1 MPCSN
6 LAMWPVSEDGG
17 LNMGWCGPSSGSSF
31 SISAGARVQGSGE
44 KPNFSIGTISAGATI
59 TFVGQTPPASTG
71 NISAGAQIT
80 FNGFV
85 VTSGSGNI
93 SAGANIAGDGLVQR
107 QGTFDISAPATITLI
122 GAAPVL
128 PNLPT
133 KWVYICPDP
142 VIMVYPGN
150 VYDPCAV
157 PVETPPSFLTSP
169 LYPVQFIDE
178 MAASGSVTRMRVLP
192 ASIDNMT
199 TTADVTGIQLR
210 TPLLTYDDWPPEEIT
225 ASGEFTGIQL
235 RQILKGYEIPPE
247 EITASAEF
255 TGIFLKRILITYPN
269 WPLLHEQES
278 MEAQATVTGIS
289 LT

>member
-1 MPCSN
+1 MSYGTN
-6 LAMWPVSEDGG
+6 LLGSGG
-17 LNMGWCGPSSGSSF
+17 QWGADFLGESGSSF
-31 SISAGARVQGSGE
+31 SISAGARIQGTGE
-44 KPNFSIGTISAGATI
+44 QPSFSLGTISAGATI
-59 TFVGQTPPASTG
+59 TFVGQTPPASAG
-71 NISAGAQIT
+71 SISAGAQIT

-93 SAGANIAGDGLVQR
+93 SAGTNIAGDGLVQR
-107 QGTFDISAPATITLI
+107 QGTFDISVPAAITLI
-122 GAAPVL
+122 GSAPVV

-142 VIMVYPGN
+142 VINVYPGN
-150 VYDPCAV
+150 AHDPCAV
-157 PVETPPSFLTSP
+157 EIETPPSFLTSP
-169 LYPVQFIDE
+169 LYPVQFVDE

-192 ASIDNMT
+192 ESIDNMT
-199 TTADVTGIQLR
+199 TTANVTGIQLR
-210 TPLLTYDDWPPEEIT
+210 TTLLTYDDWPPEEMT

-247 EITASAEF
+247 DFITASGEF
-255 TGIFLKRILITYPN
+255 TGIFLKRVLITYPN